1 MKASGLMIDLD
12 GTIYKGGNIIPGA
25 VEFVVSLK
33 KRKIPFVFLTNNSA
47 SDREHYFKKLRGMGL
62 DIERNNILSSTVS
75 AVRYIKREFPG
86 KKVFPLGTELFV
98 REIVSNGIAV
108 TDECPDIV
116 LLAFDKTI
124 TYEKLNKAYHFL
136 LAGAEFIATHPDDLC
151 PTEDAYD
158 IDIGPFIRLL
168 ETMTG
173 RTATITGKPNR
184 LMVDIAAE
192 AMGADPEGLWMIGD
206 RLYTDIRMASDAGI
220 SSVLVL
226 SGETSAEDLGGSG
239 YRPTAVRGSV
249 SEMVGEFERRI

>member
-12 GTIYKGGNIIPGA
+12 GTIYKGGKVIPGA
-25 VEFVVSLK
+25 VEFVDSLK
-33 KRKIPFVFLTNNSA
+33 KKKIPFVFLTNNSA
-47 SDREHYFKKLRGMGL
+47 SDQEHYFKKLRGMGL
-62 DIERNNILSSTVS
+62 EVEKRNILSSTVA
-75 AVRYIKREFPG
+75 AVRYIKREFSG
-86 KKVFPLGTELFV
+86 KKVYPLGTELFV
-98 REIVSNGIAV
+98 REIVSMGIKT
-108 TDECPDIV
+108 TDEEPDIV

-136 LAGAEFIATHPDDLC
+136 LAGAVFIATHPDDLC

-173 RTATITGKPNR
+173 KTAVITGKPNR
-184 LMVDIAAE
+184 LMVEIAAE
-192 AMGADPEGLWMIGD
+192 VMGADPKGLWMIGD

-226 SGETSAEDLGGSG
+226 SGETSAEDVRGTE

-249 SEMVGEFERRI
+249 SDIIGEFERMK